1 MPEIAS
7 GVVTPSCAQVS
18 LTVVAAAETGID
30 TLEPQVVAVHVPQL
44 FGLPAESKAGFIVLG
59 VETEKKKLPVVA
71 GLTAGPA
78 LPDTVNDMPV

>member
-1 MPEIAS
+1 MAEIAL

-18 LTVVAAAETGID
+18 VTVVAVVDTGTE
-30 TLEPQVVAVHVPQL
+30 TLEPQLVAVHVPQL
-44 FGLPAESKAGFIVLG
+44 FGLPAESRPGFIVLG
-59 VETEKKKLPVVA
+59 CKTENEMAPVVA

>member
-1 MPEIAS
+1 MAEIAL

-18 LTVVAAAETGID
+18 VTVDAVAETGTE
-30 TLEPQVVAVHVPQL
+30 TLEPQVVAVHVPQVL
-44 FGLPAESKAGFIVLG
+44 GLPAESTEGFIVVG
-59 VETEKKKLPVVA
+59 VETEKEKLPVVA